1 MEKFDMY
8 NIINSLMMHLDNNN
22 EKQCISLLEKYPFL
36 LTQSLNS
43 DGSTVFQLVVHYE
56 NFAIIDYL
64 VYEKQI
70 DIHQVDN
77 DSENAI
83 FYALGKNPKIMTK
96 LYDLGVSLN
105 EINVIGNTP
114 LIVSAQNG
122 LSASLEFLIEHGA
135 NINYESNKGTSLL
148 SILEISRYPIN
159 FSFLMKHFDKFNE
172 KNQKKLKKLRLKHL
186 VERGITHEGNTSC

>member
-22 EKQCISLLEKYPFL
+22 EKQCLSLLEKYPFL
-36 LTQSLNS
+36 LTQPLNS
-43 DGSTVFQLVVHYE
+43 DGSTVFQLAVHYE
-56 NFAIIDYL
+56 NYAIIDYL
-64 VYEKQI
+64 VYDKQI

-77 DSENAI
+77 DGENAI
-83 FYALGKNPKIMTK
+83 IYALGKNPKIMKK

-105 EINVIGNTP
+105 EINVIGSTP
-114 LIVSAQNG
+114 LIVSAQNC
-122 LSASLEFLIEHGA
+122 LSASLEFLIEYGA

-148 SILEISRYPIN
+148 SILEISRYSIN
-159 FSFLMKHFDKFNE
+159 FSFLMKHFDTFNE

-186 VERGITHEGNTSC
+186 VERGIIHE